1 MDLMTD
7 LVLFYDFPKTS
18 QISSDLLFVG
28 YVKCQWI
35 VCDITNTINVPYLVI
50 TDCLRMCHLVL
61 IRKY

>member
-28 YVKCQWI
+28 YVKCQ
-35 VCDITNTINVPYLVI
+35 
-50 TDCLRMCHLVL
+50 
-61 IRKY
+61 